1 MVMNR
6 SGDKPD
12 LELPVAQQ
20 RLLDAVIGVGRPV
33 IVVLT
38 GGSALAL
45 GRFAERVAGLCVVWY
60 PGAEGGRA
68 VADVLFGGVN
78 PAGRLPVTF
87 YRSTADLP
95 PFGDYAMRGRTYRY
109 FDGQAQYGFGY
120 GLSYT
125 AFRYSNAAASPDAF
139 AAITVDVENTGG
151 RAGDEVVQVYVMPR
165 DAPAYAPHRW
175 LAAFTRI
182 ALAAGERRTVR
193 VPLAANALT
202 LVDDIGARKPLTGV
216 IDVAIGGRQPDRA
229 GRYASDAHGVTLLLN
244 LD

>member
-1 MVMNR
+1 
-6 SGDKPD
+6 
-12 LELPVAQQ
+12 
-20 RLLDAVIGVGRPV
+20 V

-45 GRFAERVAGLCVVWY
+45 SRFAERVAGLVAVWY

-68 VADVLFGGVN
+68 VADVLFGDVN

-87 YRSTADLP
+87 YRSTEDLP
-95 PFGDYAMRGRTYRY
+95 PFADYAMRGRTYRY

-125 AFRYSNAAASPDAF
+125 MFRYTGAAVGTDAF
-139 AAITVDVENTGG
+139 ATVTVDVENTGG

-175 LAAFTRI
+175 LAAFTRV

-193 VPLAANALT
+193 LPLAANALT
-202 LVDDIGARKPLTGV
+202 LVDDIGARKPLAGV
-216 IDVAIGGRQPDRA
+216 VDVAIGGRQPDRA
-229 GRYASDAHGVTLLLN
+229 GHYASDAQGVTLQIN